1 MGSFVR
7 DFNLPWRIGGCL
19 AAVAGV
25 LLSAPQASPAFAQP
39 GESADRMFV
48 TQEDD
53 RTFRIDRAESVAALV
68 TFLSPTT
75 LRVRILP
82 PEPAT
87 SSLPEYVT
95 TKSDSSY
102 PPVDVR
108 LDAQP
113 DKVTFSTSAA
123 ILNLSLDDQV
133 VSLELRSRDKV
144 LIDNWE
150 IDDGERVARIELQNA
165 ERIYGFGDKRAALDQ
180 RGRKIAIVNRD
191 AFASES
197 NQSYKS
203 VPFYM
208 SSAGYGLFFHNYRPS
223 NFDVG
228 ASVKNRLQLK
238 ATGGEMDFYVF
249 VGSMKEVLSQYT
261 ELTGR
266 PAMLPLWAFGYHQ
279 GKATYRGR
287 EGLEVAQQM
296 RQRKLPFDVIYYDA
310 FDPEATSRAFIDAL
324 WERYR
329 GRLTVGFGMPM
340 FGVWHGNDD
349 SALLNDLAAR
359 GFLMVDRNNRPAIG
373 RDANVEEVE
382 DKSSVAYLDY
392 FSTRAVDHVF
402 AVKWTNAIKNGAA
415 LGMVDFG
422 ELDHVRNA
430 DQKFW
435 PSINM
440 SVAETRNLFG
450 LVYPLAVVNGM
461 LDRVGGRSTGM
472 VRPGFAGSQ
481 RLGWTTT
488 GDSVPTYAN
497 FRAHTRA
504 VLNLTLSGFSN
515 VGQDIGGWDGKSP
528 DTLYARWFAAAT
540 FYPFMWSHGKDDHE
554 PYSHGDAVESAARSF
569 LNLRYHLVP
578 YLYSLHEAAHRT
590 GIPILRPFLLQEPQ
604 DPTGVRIDDQFFVG
618 DNILVA
624 PVFNDEGDRKLYLPE
639 GRWYDFFGELQP
651 VQGGGKIEREAV
663 PLDRLPV
670 YVRAGSVIPLGPA
683 MQYTGQKPV
692 DPLSVHVYGFAPVD
706 LAGAR
711 RISAFSLYE
720 DDGLSIA
727 YRGGEFQRTDLRFS
741 QNEEMV
747 RFDVS
752 PESGDGDFQ
761 SVARRGYRLNF
772 HGIEGAV
779 SQVRLDGRAI
789 PEANADSGAGERA
802 AWSRNEWSGDV
813 SVFVPPSAPR
823 AFTVEFATE
832 RRGDPAPKRSVQSR

>member
-1 MGSFVR
+1 VR
-7 DFNLPWRIGGCL
+7 RFNLPWRIGGCL

-39 GESADRMFV
+39 RESADRMFV

-53 RTFRIDRAESVAALV
+53 RTFRIDRAESVEALV

-113 DKVTFSTSAA
+113 DKVTFSTSPAT
-123 ILNLSLDDQV
+123 LNLSLDDQV

-144 LIDNWE
+144 LIDSWE

-692 DPLSVHVYGFAPVD
+692 DPLSVHVYGFAPTD
-706 LAGAR
+706 LAGER

-727 YRGGEFQRTDLRFS
+727 YRSGEFQRTDLRFN
-741 QNEEMV
+741 QTEEMV

-752 PESGDGDFQ
+752 PESGDGAFQ

-779 SQVRLDGRAI
+779 NQVRLDGHTI
-789 PEANADSGAGERA
+789 PEADADNGAGERA

-832 RRGDPAPKRSVQSR
+832 RRGDPAPYRSVQSR

>member
-1 MGSFVR
+1 VR
-7 DFNLPWRIGGCL
+7 KSNLPLRISGYL
-19 AAVAGV
+19 AAVAGI
-25 LLSAPQASPAFAQP
+25 LLSGSQTSPALAQH

-53 RTFRIDRAESVAALV
+53 RSFRIDRAESAEALV
-68 TFLSPTT
+68 TVLSPTT

-82 PEPAT
+82 SEPA
-87 SSLPEYVT
+87 SSNVPEYVT

-108 LDAQP
+108 LDAQL
-113 DKVTFSTSAA
+113 DKVTFTTSAA
-123 ILNLSLDDQV
+123 TLNLSLEDQV
-133 VSLELRSRDKV
+133 LSLELRSRDKV
-144 LIDNWE
+144 LIDDWE
-150 IDDGERVARIELQNA
+150 IDDGERVARLELQNG

-203 VPFYM
+203 VPFYL

-223 NFDVG
+223 TFDIG
-228 ASVKNRLQLK
+228 ASVKSRLQLK
-238 ATGGEMDFYVF
+238 ATGGEMDFYIF
-249 VGSMKEVLSQYT
+249 VGGMKEVLSQYT

-279 GKATYRGR
+279 GKASYRGR
-287 EGLEVAQQM
+287 EGLQVAQQM

-310 FDPEATSRAFIDAL
+310 FDQEATSRAFVDAL
-324 WERYR
+324 WDRYR

-340 FGVWHGNDD
+340 FGIWHGNDD
-349 SALLNDLAAR
+349 SDLLQDLAAR

-373 RDANVEEVE
+373 RDACVEEVE

-402 AVKWTNAIKNGAA
+402 AVKWSDALKNGAA

-435 PSINM
+435 PSIGM

-450 LVYPLAVVNGM
+450 LVYPLAVVNGV

-472 VRPGFAGSQ
+472 VRPGFAGTQ

-504 VLNLTLSGFSN
+504 MLNLTLSGFSN
-515 VGQDIGGWDGKSP
+515 VGQDIGGWDGKSS
-528 DTLYARWFAAAT
+528 DSLYARWFAAAT

-554 PYSHGDAVESAARSF
+554 PYAHGDAVESAARSF
-569 LNLRYHLVP
+569 LNLRYRLIP

-590 GIPILRPFLLQEPQ
+590 GVPIVRPLALQEPQ
-604 DPTGVRIDDQFFVG
+604 DPIGVRIDDQFFVG

-624 PVFNDEGDRKLYLPE
+624 PAFNDEGNRKLYLPE

-651 VQGGGKIEREAV
+651 VQGGRKIEREAV

-670 YVRAGSVIPLGPA
+670 YVRAGSVIPLGRA

-692 DPLSVHVYGFAPVD
+692 DPLSVHVYSFAPLD
-706 LAGAR
+706 LAGGR
-711 RISAFSLYE
+711 RTSAFALYE

-727 YRGGEFQRTDLRFS
+727 YRSGKFQRTDLRLS
-741 QNEEMV
+741 QTIETV
-747 RFDVS
+747 RFDVT
-752 PESGDGDFQ
+752 PESGDGVFQ
-761 SVARRGYRLNF
+761 NVAGRGYRLQF
-772 HGIEGAV
+772 HGFEGAV
-779 SQVRLDGRAI
+779 NLVRLDGQAI
-789 PEANADSGAGERA
+789 REAPADGGDGAGA

-813 SVFVPPSAPR
+813 SVFLPPPAPR

-832 RRGDPAPKRSVQSR
+832 RRGDPAP

>member
-1 MGSFVR
+1 VR

-48 TQEDD
+48 TQQDD
-53 RTFRIDRAESVAALV
+53 RTFRIDRAESVEALV

-123 ILNLSLDDQV
+123 SLNLSLDDQV

-228 ASVKNRLQLK
+228 ASVKNRLQIK

-373 RDANVEEVE
+373 RDASVEEVE

-402 AVKWTNAIKNGAA
+402 AVKWTDVIKNGAA

-578 YLYSLHEAAHRT
+578 YLYSLHAAAHRT

-683 MQYTGQKPV
+683 MQYTGQKPL

-706 LAGAR
+706 LAGER
-711 RISAFSLYE
+711 RISAFGRYE

-727 YRGGEFQRTDLRFS
+727 YRSGEFQRTELRFS
-741 QNEEMV
+741 QTEEMA

-752 PESGDGDFQ
+752 PESGDGAFQ

-779 SQVRLDGRAI
+779 NQVRLEGHAI
-789 PEANADSGAGERA
+789 PEADADSGAGELA

-813 SVFVPPSAPR
+813 SVFIPPSAPR

>member
-1 MGSFVR
+1 VR

-48 TQEDD
+48 IQEDD
-53 RTFRIDRAESVAALV
+53 RTFRIDRAESVEALV

>member
-1 MGSFVR
+1 MR
-7 DFNLPWRIGGCL
+7 DFNLPWLIGGCL

-48 TQEDD
+48 TQQDD
-53 RTFRIDRAESVAALV
+53 RTFRIDRAESVEALV

-123 ILNLSLDDQV
+123 TLNLSLDDQV

-144 LIDNWE
+144 LIDSWE

-373 RDANVEEVE
+373 RDASVEEVE

-402 AVKWTNAIKNGAA
+402 AVKWTDVIKNGAA

-692 DPLSVHVYGFAPVD
+692 DPLSVHVYGFAPID
-706 LAGAR
+706 LAGER

-727 YRGGEFQRTDLRFS
+727 YRSGEFQRTELRFS
-741 QNEEMV
+741 QTEEMA

-752 PESGDGDFQ
+752 PESGDGAFQ

-779 SQVRLDGRAI
+779 NQVRLEGNAI
-789 PEANADSGAGERA
+789 PEADPDSGAGELA

-813 SVFVPPSAPR
+813 SVFIPPSAPR

>member
-1 MGSFVR
+1 
-7 DFNLPWRIGGCL
+7 
-19 AAVAGV
+19 
-25 LLSAPQASPAFAQP
+25 
-39 GESADRMFV
+39 MFV

-53 RTFRIDRAESVAALV
+53 RTFRIDRAESVEALV

>member
-1 MGSFVR
+1 VR
-7 DFNLPWRIGGCL
+7 KSNLPLRIGGCVA
-19 AAVAGV
+19 AAVGI
-25 LLSAPQASPAFAQP
+25 LLSGPQTTPAFAQR
-39 GESADRMFV
+39 GENVDRISV
-48 TQEDD
+48 TREDD
-53 RTFRIDRAESVAALV
+53 RSFRITRVESVEALV
-68 TFLSPTT
+68 TFLSSTT

-82 PEPAT
+82 LEPAT

-95 TKSDSSY
+95 TKSESSY

-108 LDAQP
+108 LNAQP
-113 DKVTFSTSAA
+113 DKVTFTTSAA
-123 ILNLSLDDQV
+123 TLTLSLEDEV
-133 VSLELRSRDKV
+133 LSLELRRADKV
-144 LIDNWE
+144 LISNWD

-165 ERIYGFGDKRAALDQ
+165 ERVYGFGDKRAALDQ
-180 RGRKIAIVNRD
+180 RGRKIDIVNRD
-191 AFASES
+191 AFASET

-223 NFDVG
+223 TFDVG
-228 ASVKNRLQLK
+228 ASVKSQLQLK
-238 ATGGEMDFYVF
+238 ASGGEMDFYLF
-249 VGSMKEVLSQYT
+249 VGDMKEILSQFT

-287 EGLEVAQQM
+287 EGLDVGREM

-310 FDPEATSRAFIDAL
+310 FDQEATSRAFIDAL

-340 FGVWHGNDD
+340 FGTWHGNDD
-349 SALLNDLAAR
+349 SGLLADLAAR

-373 RDANVEEVE
+373 RDTNVEDVE

-402 AVKWTNAIKNGAA
+402 AVKWSDALKNGAH

-430 DQKFW
+430 EQKFW
-435 PSINM
+435 PSIGM

-450 LVYPLAVVNGM
+450 LVYPLAVVNGV
-461 LDRVGGRSTGM
+461 LERVGGRSTGM

-504 VLNLTLSGFSN
+504 LLNLTLSGFSN

-528 DTLYARWFAAAT
+528 DILYARWFAAAT

-554 PYSHGDAVESAARSF
+554 PYSHGEAVESAARSL
-569 LNLRYHLVP
+569 LNLRYRLIP
-578 YLYSLHEAAHRT
+578 YLYSLHETAHRT
-590 GIPILRPFLLQEPQ
+590 GIPILRPFALQEPQ
-604 DPTGVRIDDQFFVG
+604 DAAGFRIDDQFFVG

-624 PVFNDEGDRKLYLPE
+624 PVFSDDGNRKLYLPE
-639 GRWYDFFGELQP
+639 GRWYDLFGELQP
-651 VQGGGKIEREAV
+651 VQGGGKIERTAV
-663 PLDRLPV
+663 PLNRVPA

-692 DPLSVHVYGFAPVD
+692 DPLSVHVYGFAPTD
-706 LAGAR
+706 LAGER
-711 RISAFSLYE
+711 RASAFSLYE

-727 YRGGEFQRTDLRFS
+727 YQSGELQRTDLRLRQTEAS
-741 QNEEMV
+741 V
-747 RFDVS
+747 RFDVT
-752 PESGDGDFQ
+752 PESGDGAFQ
-761 SVARRGYRLNF
+761 SVGRRGYRLQF

-779 SQVRLDGRAI
+779 NTVRLDGQAI
-789 PEANADSGAGERA
+789 PEADAENGGGARA
-802 AWSRNEWSGDV
+802 VWSRNEWAGDV
-813 SVFVPPSAPR
+813 SVFIPPSAPL
-823 AFTVEFATE
+823 AFTVEFATG
-832 RRGDPAPKRSVQSR
+832 RQGQ

>member
-1 MGSFVR
+1 MRKS
-7 DFNLPWRIGGCL
+7 NLPLRIGGCL
-19 AAVAGV
+19 AAAVGI
-25 LLSAPQASPAFAQP
+25 LLSGPQTIPAFAQR
-39 GESADRMFV
+39 GENVDRISV
-48 TQEDD
+48 TREDD
-53 RTFRIDRAESVAALV
+53 RSFRITRVESVEALV

-82 PEPAT
+82 LEPTT

-95 TKSDSSY
+95 TKPDSSY
-102 PPVDVR
+102 PTVDVR

-113 DKVTFSTSAA
+113 DKVTFTTSAA
-123 ILNLSLDDQV
+123 TLTLSLEDEV
-133 VSLELRSRDKV
+133 LSLELRRPDKV
-144 LIDNWE
+144 LINNWD

-180 RGRKIAIVNRD
+180 RGRKIDIVNRD
-191 AFASES
+191 AFASET

-223 NFDVG
+223 TFDVG
-228 ASVKNRLQLK
+228 ASVKNQLQLK
-238 ATGGEMDFYVF
+238 ASGGEMDFYLF
-249 VGSMKEVLSQYT
+249 VGDMKEILSQFT

-287 EGLEVAQQM
+287 EGLDVGREM
-296 RQRKLPFDVIYYDA
+296 RRRKLPFDVIYYDA
-310 FDPEATSRAFIDAL
+310 FDQEATSRTFIDAL

-340 FGVWHGNDD
+340 FGTWHRNDD
-349 SALLNDLAAR
+349 SALLSDLAAR

-373 RDANVEEVE
+373 RDTNVEDVE

-402 AVKWTNAIKNGAA
+402 AVKWSDALTNGAH

-435 PSINM
+435 PSIGM

-450 LVYPLAVVNGM
+450 LVYPLAVVNGVIE
-461 LDRVGGRSTGM
+461 RVGGRSTGM

-504 VLNLTLSGFSN
+504 LLNLTLSGFSN

-528 DTLYARWFAAAT
+528 DILYARWFAAAT

-554 PYSHGDAVESAARSF
+554 PYSHGEAVESAARSL
-569 LNLRYHLVP
+569 LNLRYRLIP
-578 YLYSLHEAAHRT
+578 YLYSLHETAHRT
-590 GIPILRPFLLQEPQ
+590 GIPILRPFALQEPQ
-604 DPTGVRIDDQFFVG
+604 DAAGFRIDDQFFVG

-624 PVFNDEGDRKLYLPE
+624 PVFSDDGNRKLYLPE
-639 GRWYDFFGELQP
+639 GRWYDLFGELQP
-651 VQGGGKIEREAV
+651 VQGGGKIERTAV
-663 PLDRLPV
+663 PLNRVPA
-670 YVRAGSVIPLGPA
+670 YVRAGSVIPLGPE

-692 DPLSVHVYGFAPVD
+692 DPLSVHVYGFAATD
-706 LAGAR
+706 LAGER
-711 RISAFSLYE
+711 RTSAFSLYE

-727 YRGGEFQRTDLRFS
+727 YQSGELQRTDLRLR
-741 QNEEMV
+741 QTEARV
-747 RFDVS
+747 RFDVT
-752 PESGDGDFQ
+752 PESGDGAFQ
-761 SVARRGYRLNF
+761 SVARRGYRLQF

-779 SQVRLDGRAI
+779 DTVRLDGQAI
-789 PEANADSGAGERA
+789 PAADAENGGGARA
-802 AWSRNEWSGDV
+802 VWSRNEWAGEV
-813 SVFVPPSAPR
+813 SVFIPPSAPR

-832 RRGDPAPKRSVQSR
+832 RRLAP

>member
-1 MGSFVR
+1 
-7 DFNLPWRIGGCL
+7 
-19 AAVAGV
+19 
-25 LLSAPQASPAFAQP
+25 
-39 GESADRMFV
+39 MFV

-53 RTFRIDRAESVAALV
+53 RTFRIDRAESVEALV

-208 SSAGYGLFFHNYRPS
+208 SSAGYGLLFHNYRPS

>member
-1 MGSFVR
+1 VR
-7 DFNLPWRIGGCL
+7 HLNLPLRIGGCL
-19 AAVAGV
+19 AAAAGV
-25 LLSAPQASPAFAQP
+25 LLSGPQATRAFAQR
-39 GESADRMFV
+39 GESVDRISV
-48 TQEDD
+48 TREDD
-53 RTFRIDRAESVAALV
+53 RSFRVTRAESAEALV

-75 LRVRILP
+75 LRVHILP
-82 PEPAT
+82 LEPAT

-95 TKSDSSY
+95 TKSDTSY
-102 PPVDVR
+102 PPVEVR
-108 LDAQP
+108 VDAQP
-113 DKVTFSTSAA
+113 EKVTFSTSAA
-123 ILNLSLDDQV
+123 ILNLTLEDQV
-133 VSLELRSRDKV
+133 LSLELRSPDKV

-150 IDDGERVARIELQNA
+150 IDNGERVARIELQNA

-180 RGRKIAIVNRD
+180 RGRKIDIVNRD

-223 NFDVG
+223 TFDVG
-228 ASVKNRLQLK
+228 ASVKSRLQLK
-238 ATGGEMDFYVF
+238 ASGGEMDFYLF
-249 VGSMKEVLSQYT
+249 VGAMKESLSQFT

-287 EGLEVAQQM
+287 EGLDVGQQM

-310 FDPEATSRAFIDAL
+310 FDREATSRTFIDAL

-340 FGVWHGNDD
+340 FGTWYGNDD
-349 SALLNDLAAR
+349 SALLNDLAAHS
-359 GFLMVDRNNRPAIG
+359 FLMVDRNNRPAIG
-373 RDANVEEVE
+373 RDRHVEEDE
-382 DKSSVAYLDY
+382 DRSSVAYLDY
-392 FSTRAVDHVF
+392 FSASAVDHVF
-402 AVKWTNAIKNGAA
+402 AVKWSDALKNGVL

-422 ELDHVRNA
+422 EMDHVRNA

-435 PSINM
+435 PSIGM

-450 LVYPLAVVNGM
+450 LVYPLAVVNGV

-504 VLNLTLSGFSN
+504 MLNLTLSGFSN

-528 DTLYARWFAAAT
+528 DILYVRWFGAAT

-554 PYSHGDAVESAARSF
+554 PYSHGEAIESAARSF
-569 LNLRYHLVP
+569 LNLRYRLIP
-578 YLYSLHEAAHRT
+578 YLYSLHEVAHRT
-590 GIPILRPFLLQEPQ
+590 GVPVLRPFPLQEPQ
-604 DPTGVRIDDQFFVG
+604 DSAGFQIDDQFFVG

-624 PVFNDEGDRKLYLPE
+624 PLFNDDGNRKLYLPE
-639 GRWYDFFGELQP
+639 GKWYDLFGELQP
-651 VQGGGKIEREAV
+651 VQGGRKIERKAV
-663 PLDRLPV
+663 PLNRLPA
-670 YVRAGSVIPLGPA
+670 YVRAGSVIPLGPS

-692 DPLSVHVYGFAPVD
+692 DPLSVHVYGFAPID
-706 LAGAR
+706 LAGATR
-711 RISAFSLYE
+711 TSAFSLYE

-727 YRGGEFQRTDLRFS
+727 YQSGEFQRTDLRFS
-741 QNEEMV
+741 QTEEGV
-747 RFDVS
+747 RFDVTL
-752 PESGDGDFQ
+752 ESGNAIFQ
-761 SVARRGYRLNF
+761 SVARRGYRLQF
-772 HGIEGAV
+772 FGIEGAV
-779 SQVRLDGRAI
+779 NLVRLNRQAI
-789 PEANADSGAGERA
+789 PEGDAESGGGAQA
-802 AWSRNEWSGDV
+802 TWSRNEWAGEV
-813 SVFVPPSAPR
+813 SVFIPPSAPR
-823 AFTVEFATE
+823 SFTVQFSTE
-832 RRGDPAPKRSVQSR
+832 RRVRPAL

>member
-1 MGSFVR
+1 
-7 DFNLPWRIGGCL
+7 
-19 AAVAGV
+19 
-25 LLSAPQASPAFAQP
+25 
-39 GESADRMFV
+39 
-48 TQEDD
+48 
-53 RTFRIDRAESVAALV
+53 
-68 TFLSPTT
+68 
-75 LRVRILP
+75 
-82 PEPAT
+82 
-87 SSLPEYVT
+87 
-95 TKSDSSY
+95 
-102 PPVDVR
+102 
-108 LDAQP
+108 
-113 DKVTFSTSAA
+113 
-123 ILNLSLDDQV
+123 
-133 VSLELRSRDKV
+133 
-144 LIDNWE
+144 
-150 IDDGERVARIELQNA
+150 
-165 ERIYGFGDKRAALDQ
+165 
-180 RGRKIAIVNRD
+180 
-191 AFASES
+191 
-197 NQSYKS
+197 
-203 VPFYM
+203 
-208 SSAGYGLFFHNYRPS
+208 
-223 NFDVG
+223 
-228 ASVKNRLQLK
+228 
-238 ATGGEMDFYVF
+238 
-249 VGSMKEVLSQYT
+249 
-261 ELTGR
+261 
-266 PAMLPLWAFGYHQ
+266 
-279 GKATYRGR
+279 
-287 EGLEVAQQM
+287 
-296 RQRKLPFDVIYYDA
+296 
-310 FDPEATSRAFIDAL
+310 
-324 WERYR
+324 
-329 GRLTVGFGMPM
+329 MPM

-554 PYSHGDAVESAARSF
+554 PYAHGDAVESAARSF
-569 LNLRYHLVP
+569 LNLRYRLIP
-578 YLYSLHEAAHRT
+578 YLYSLHEAAHGT
-590 GIPILRPFLLQEPQ
+590 GIPILRPFALQEPQ
-604 DPTGVRIDDQFFVG
+604 DPIGVRIDDQFFVG

-624 PVFNDEGDRKLYLPE
+624 PVFNDEGNRKLYLPE

-670 YVRAGSVIPLGPA
+670 YVRAGAVIPLGPA

-692 DPLSVHVYGFAPVD
+692 DPLSVHVFGFAPLD
-706 LAGAR
+706 LAGETR
-711 RISAFSLYE
+711 TSAFSLYE

-727 YRGGEFQRTDLRFS
+727 YRSGEFQRTELRLS
-741 QNEEMV
+741 QTAEAV

-752 PESGDGDFQ
+752 LQNGDGKFQ
-761 SVARRGYRLNF
+761 SVARRGYRLHF
-772 HGIEGAV
+772 HGIDGAV
-779 SQVRLDGRAI
+779 KVVRLDGQAI
-789 PEANADSGAGERA
+789 AEADADSGAGARA
-802 AWSRNEWSGDV
+802 AWSKNEWSGDV

-832 RRGDPAPKRSVQSR
+832 RRGDPAP

>member
-1 MGSFVR
+1 VR

-53 RTFRIDRAESVAALV
+53 RTFRIDRAESVEALV

>member
-1 MGSFVR
+1 MSS
-7 DFNLPWRIGGCL
+7 LPLRIGSCL
-19 AAVAGV
+19 AAAAGV
-25 LLSAPQASPAFAQP
+25 LLSYPQVTPTFAQG
-39 GESADRMFV
+39 GESMDRMSV
-48 TQEDD
+48 TREDD
-53 RTFRIDRAESVAALV
+53 RSFRITRAESVEALV
-68 TFLSPTT
+68 TFLSPMT

-82 PEPAT
+82 LEPAT

-95 TKSDSSY
+95 TKSDSSD
-102 PPVDVR
+102 PPVDVHV
-108 LDAQP
+108 DEQP

-123 ILNLSLDDQV
+123 ILNLSLEDQV
-133 VSLELRSRDKV
+133 LSLQLRSRDKV

-150 IDDGERVARIELQNA
+150 IDDGERVARIELQNG

-180 RGRKIAIVNRD
+180 RGRKIDIVNRD

-223 NFDVG
+223 TFDIG

-238 ATGGEMDFYVF
+238 ASGGEMDFYLF
-249 VGSMKEVLSQYT
+249 VGDMKEILSQFT

-279 GKATYRGR
+279 GKATYRGQ
-287 EGLEVAQQM
+287 EGLDVGREM

-310 FDPEATSRAFIDAL
+310 FDQEATSRAFIDTL

-340 FGVWHGNDD
+340 FGTWHGNDD
-349 SALLNDLAAR
+349 SGLLNDLAAR

-373 RDANVEEVE
+373 REANVEDVE

-402 AVKWTNAIKNGAA
+402 AVKWSDALTNGAA

-435 PSINM
+435 PSIGM

-450 LVYPLAVVNGM
+450 LVYPLAVVNGV

-504 VLNLTLSGFSN
+504 LLNLTLSGFSN

-528 DTLYARWFAAAT
+528 DILYARWFAAAT

-569 LNLRYHLVP
+569 LNLRYRFIP

-590 GIPILRPFLLQEPQ
+590 GIPILRPFALQEPQ
-604 DPTGVRIDDQFFVG
+604 DSAGLRIDDQFFVG
-618 DNILVA
+618 DNIVVA
-624 PVFNDEGDRKLYLPE
+624 PVFNDEGNRKLYLPE
-639 GRWYDFFGELQP
+639 GRWYDLFGELQP
-651 VQGGGKIEREAV
+651 VQGGGKIDREAV
-663 PLDRLPV
+663 PLNRLPV

-692 DPLSVHVYGFAPVD
+692 DPLSIHVYGFAPSD
-706 LAGAR
+706 LAGETR
-711 RISAFSLYE
+711 TSAFSLYE
-720 DDGLSIA
+720 DDGLSVA
-727 YRGGEFQRTDLRFS
+727 YQSGEFQRTDLLFS
-741 QNEEMV
+741 QSEERV
-747 RFDVS
+747 RFDVT
-752 PESGDGDFQ
+752 PKSGDGTFQ
-761 SVARRGYRLNF
+761 SVARRGYRLQF

-779 SQVRLDGRAI
+779 KGVRLDGRAI
-789 PEANADSGAGERA
+789 PEADAERGGGAQA
-802 AWSRNEWSGDV
+802 AWSGNEWSNDV
-813 SVFVPPSAPR
+813 SVFIPPSAPH
-823 AFTVEFATE
+823 ALTVEFSTE
-832 RRGDPAPKRSVQSR
+832 RRGHPAL